1 MRTTIVVG
9 CLILFGCTAAQAQ
22 DCKTAQAAYAAGN
35 YEQAKAILQ
44 PLASRGDDCAQYQL
58 GEMYMQGRGVPT
70 DKVKALELFKQ
81 AAAKGNEKARLMV
94 TFLERK

>member
-1 MRTTIVVG
+1 MRTHVAVA
-9 CLILFGCTAAQAQ
+9 CFVLLGCTAAQAQ

-35 YEQAKAILQ
+35 YEQAKALLQ

-58 GEMYMQGRGVPT
+58 GEMYMQGRGVPV
-70 DKVKALELFKQ
+70 DKAKALELFKQ